1 MIFHSP
7 TGDLMESETFE
18 RTVSEGKGFNGFL
31 TALLSEREQYF
42 GEVVNGENLGAKF
55 RYSLL
60 TLLSLTILYGLAAG
74 FYAGVLQAI
83 SAAIKLPVL
92 FLVTFFICF
101 PAFYIVQ
108 VLVGSRLRLMQVIV
122 LVLSALTLTSI
133 LLAAFVP
140 IVIFFLLTGS
150 NYYFLQLLHV
160 VIVVVAGV
168 FGMYALHEA
177 LSLVCENYGV
187 YPKKAMTIMRAW
199 AVLFAFVGIQMAW
212 NLRPFLG
219 DRGEPF
225 KIFRHYEGNYYT
237 AIVYSVRQLIERSEK
252 SVETPS
258 DHAEVRFRDLWS
270 DSPDSNSF
278 GETQ

>member
-1 MIFHSP
+1 
-7 TGDLMESETFE
+7 MESETLE
-18 RTVSEGKGFNGFL
+18 QTVSKDTGFNGFL
-31 TALLSEREQYF
+31 TALLSERERYF
-42 GEVVNGENLGAKF
+42 GEIVNGENLGAKF

-60 TLLSLTILYGLAAG
+60 TLLSLTILYGLTAG
-74 FYAGVLQAI
+74 FYAGTLQAI

-133 LLAAFVP
+133 LLVAFVP
-140 IVIFFLLTGS
+140 IVVFFLLTGS

-160 VIVVVAGV
+160 VIVIVSGV

-237 AIVYSVRQLIERSEK
+237 AIVYSVRQLIEKSEK
-252 SVETPS
+252 GNEIPS
-258 DHAEVRFRDLWS
+258 EHTEVRFRDLWP

-278 GETQ
+278 EETR

>member
-1 MIFHSP
+1 MDSERSKQASP
-7 TGDLMESETFE
+7 
-18 RTVSEGKGFNGFL
+18 GKNGFNSFL
-31 TALLSEREQYF
+31 TALLSERERYF

-74 FYAGVLQAI
+74 FYAGVFQAI

-108 VLVGSRLRLMQVIV
+108 VLVGSRLQLMQVIV

-160 VIVVVAGV
+160 VIVIVSGI

-225 KIFRHYEGNYYT
+225 KIFRQYEGNYYT
-237 AIVYSVRQLIERSEK
+237 AIVYSVRQLIDKSEK
-252 SVETPS
+252 TSETPS
-258 DHAEVRFRDLWS
+258 DHTEVRFRDLWP
-270 DSPDSNSF
+270 DSPDSNT
-278 GETQ
+278 GDQ